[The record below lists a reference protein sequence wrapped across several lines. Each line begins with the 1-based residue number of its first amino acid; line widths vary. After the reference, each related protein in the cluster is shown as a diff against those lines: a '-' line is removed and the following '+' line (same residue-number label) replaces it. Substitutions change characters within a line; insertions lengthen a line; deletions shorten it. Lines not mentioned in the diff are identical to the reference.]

1 MAEAIEDV
9 PDGARSET
17 ARRLDR
23 TVDVGTS
30 VDIVL
35 HVALVLETT
44 QHSANSDFLEIALP
58 RHGLVHVF
66 DDAGQGPDGLHHLVF
81 ELTERGTV
89 TLARRLP
96 RHVLHLVTVQVVTC
110 QLVRCEAHPAN

>member
-66 DDAGQGPDGLHHLVF
+66 DGGAGAQTAFITSCSSSLSAG
-81 ELTERGTV
+81 R
-89 TLARRLP
+89 
-96 RHVLHLVTVQVVTC
+96 
-110 QLVRCEAHPAN
+110 